1 MSKGSCPIKTNLQ
14 WTQSVE
20 ALGEDNTWKL
30 WIDSPTGDI
39 LPPVKGGFYFYIEA
53 KPRQAA
59 DLLNKYISLSK
70 KAALTQ
76 DNKKSLTEIIS
87 AANPDMFQDLGYQ
100 SWLEKQEFGEKLMEL
115 SGEEEEEETPPLTPL
130 EEAEAVP
137 EGHTFAKPFNFWEI
151 QSQMRSAQILYAYAD
166 TASTTRVPFEIVSA
180 EEAKKLLLGNKYVS
194 YSDQAAFSLGNRT
207 YYVIDNIN
215 LNTELADIAAPFI
228 ARIADA
234 QGSNKDS
241 SYFRSIYMKIWQS
254 PMGASLINETK
265 QLNPD
270 TTTFDSDEFRELV
283 MIQAIKRHSDILKLN
298 SQKQQNVEAV
308 HPIFKEAIDDILAE
322 MKKVLRTKYKGIDR
336 KGINSNTT
344 LADLNKLL
352 EEAGYDVTDK
362 EITNKD
368 LAEHTDAIKQGADD
382 ILAAVANDSTKRA
395 LDDIIQRFITANN
408 RQLRETNDP
417 VYFEIKQSLSD
428 ESGRFLRD
436 IADRLKYLRKEN
448 VDVYD
453 NLDDAFKA
461 KALINSLYTLEK
473 TLDKINE
480 FLQDLQNREGK
491 TEQELADTLEKV
503 AHYNYLLQGWDA
515 FITTTKDNLS
525 RSGLDKTSSVF
536 NLLARLSNAVK
547 TGNDTFKA
555 IQRKGAVKSISSL
568 LTSFNAKILADFNDQ
583 IAVLQKKPKSFLR
596 DSAINNLEKKKEKYN
611 FTEEKIQKLFRG
623 ELGDASF
630 WSSMFES
637 YSTNPDPVIA
647 SFALFLKGHTHE
659 ILNTATTKST
669 AYVNKARPYMQSL
682 GMDNV
687 NHKKDWQ
694 EFLMID
700 QKPVRGEDGKIT
712 YQSVLAFHAPVKN
725 YRYALAVLDEAIRDA
740 EKSGDKELYK
750 VRIVEKEEHLNKYF
764 NRKYKKAYYD
774 ALGELMKENRDA
786 YNALEAIK
794 LELEEFKNANPNEVD
809 FFMHYD
815 DYTTIL
821 NKKRQLSNI
830 YREDGSPKP
839 ANEKAIAE
847 AIQKH
852 NARTRKF
859 YSSKEK
865 PGAFQRSFESA
876 VEMLSK
882 LPQYD
887 NMVKYDAQGIPT
899 REFREE
905 VINKWLAQN
914 TLQKYSEEYYIRRD
928 KAYELLNEVNKNIPE
943 EYKTDELIAQR
954 RSILQRFQDENGQ
967 IDPDLM
973 GDKKDELMA
982 KIKSIQEEIN
992 ERRERLD
999 DDFFMKNPD
1008 LQLQYDEAL
1017 TELGNLNFRDPS
1029 DYYLK
1034 IFNDKLIGLGENKTL
1049 DSENADSFLT
1059 TKNNILTI
1067 DALKEKDEAFAKW
1080 FDANHIKKI
1089 KITSKGKKTYKYER
1103 LSAWSISRAK
1113 MGQDPDFYVTT
1124 TVMLGTEEIAWPG
1137 IPSGKF
1143 FYTSVKDEFRTIE
1156 TEKRPGESEE
1166 EHRIR
1171 VALNKEKAIGII
1183 IDNRGQYLPLSDEQ
1197 FKEQGRLDEYND
1209 PKNDLKKY
1217 RNNDYYTLIQNSDKK
1232 ALLELTK
1239 QYHLGNQLG
1248 IDRDQKLYLDLPRY
1262 PIRTI
1267 LEGVQSGQIY
1277 SRWVDR
1283 IKSITSGIRATLSG
1297 KSQEEA
1303 NLASQQDT
1311 DLVDE
1316 FSNPDVEKD
1325 YEQIQMLQ
1333 EGLLNPALD
1342 KIGIKGIQNLD
1353 MEKVSY
1359 DVIAAVNVYML
1370 QTEKQKVYN
1379 KISPIAQAIAN
1390 TLEDTDAGIAQLNN
1404 IKEKAFSLG
1413 DTAKHLLL
1421 EDGKSIRASA
1431 FRAFMQREFK
1441 GQQTSERHLDW
1452 LNKLTAA
1459 ITGGAAMNYF
1469 ALNLPSAIKNYWGI
1483 LWQMNIEAIA
1493 GEYFD
1498 FISMGKGKVDS
1509 KIAMHEWSTRVW
1521 GGTYNTLFTQM
1532 IMRFDPTQGKAE
1544 EALGSNFS
1552 RTFTKDLAS
1561 VSWVY
1566 SPRKYMEM
1574 EGGLQLFFSMMHHVK
1589 IQMADGGKID
1599 YAEAWELDKQGR
1611 MVLKAGAD
1619 PSYGITYA
1627 EDGTTILGENFKK
1640 FQNRVHEKFKDLNG
1654 TFAKYEQPQA
1664 QLFFSYRLFAF
1675 MRRYFTSMFMNR
1687 FGIER
1692 ANHALETVRTGYYIE
1707 AVKSVAKMLTS
1718 FGQHAAQLA
1727 PSERRALLKASID
1740 IIQIF
1745 AISAIAALLFGY
1757 DDDDDDKLPK
1767 LKAKSGALG
1776 EDDFRLDGWLSNH
1789 ALLLLLKTQQENQS
1803 FIPLPGFG
1811 LNNYLD
1817 FTSSTSIAFGPTI
1830 TSGAKLLNLLAKHAL
1845 PGDDEDLYYTRDMGP
1860 YPWQKEGEAKI
1871 WTTLGNMG
1879 GFSGSQTSPVK
1890 GLALNEMYNSRQ

>member
-1 MSKGSCPIKTNLQ
+1 MSKGSCPIKTDLQ

-39 LPPVKGGFYFYIEA
+39 LPPAKGAFYFYVEA

-59 DLLNKYISLSK
+59 DLLNKHIPLSK
-70 KAALTQ
+70 KALLTA

-87 AANPDMFQDLGYQ
+87 AASPDMFEDYAYQ
-100 SWLEKQEFGEKLMEL
+100 VWLEKQEFGKKLTEL
-115 SGEEEEEETPPLTPL
+115 SGQTEEEQETPPLSAI
-130 EEAEAVP
+130 EVVEAVP
-137 EGHTFAKPFNFWEI
+137 EGHTFAKPFNFWDL
-151 QSQMRSAQILYAYAD
+151 QNQMRTTQLMYAFATTAD
-166 TASTTRVPFEIVSA
+166 TLKIPFEMISA
-180 EEAKKLLLGNKYVS
+180 EDAKTLLQGDKYISYNNQAAFTLGNK
-194 YSDQAAFSLGNRT
+194 T
-207 YYVIDNIN
+207 YYVVDNIN
-215 LNTELADIAAPFI
+215 LNTELADLAAPFI
-228 ARIADA
+228 ARFADT
-234 QGSNKDS
+234 QGSDKDT
-241 SYFRSIYMKIWQS
+241 SYFRKTYNKIWQS
-254 PMGASLINETK
+254 NMGASLIEETK
-265 QLNPD
+265 QLNPN
-270 TTTFDSDEFRELV
+270 TIEYTSDEFRELV
-283 MIQAIKRHSDILKLN
+283 MIQAIKKHADILKLN
-298 SQKQQNVEAV
+298 AQNETNVEGVDQAFKDAV
-308 HPIFKEAIDDILAE
+308 NNILSQIKE
-322 MKKVLRTKYKGIDR
+322 VLRTKFKGIDR
-336 KGINSNTT
+336 KGITSDMT
-344 LADLNKLL
+344 LGSLGKLL
-352 EEAGYDVTDK
+352 KEAGYEVSDT

-368 LAEHTDAIKQGADD
+368 LSDYKNAIKQGVDE
-382 ILAAVANDSTKRA
+382 ITAAVANDPTKKA
-395 LDDIIQRFITANN
+395 LDTIIQNFINANN
-408 RQLRETNDP
+408 RQLRETKDP

-448 VDVYD
+448 IDIYN

-461 KALINSLYTLEK
+461 KALINSLFTLEK

-480 FLQDLQNREGK
+480 FLQDLQKREGK

-525 RSGLDKTSSVF
+525 RSGLDRTSSVF
-536 NLLARLSNAVK
+536 NLLARLTEAVK

-647 SFALFLKGHTHE
+647 SFALFLKGHTQE

-669 AYVNKARPYMQSL
+669 AYVDKARPIMQRL

-694 EFLMID
+694 EFMTMDL
-700 QKPVRGEDGKIT
+700 KPVRGEDGKIT
-712 YQSVLAFHAPVKN
+712 HQAVLAFHAPVKN
-725 YRYALAVLDEAIRDA
+725 YRYGLALLDEAIREA
-740 EKSGDKELYK
+740 EKSGDDKLYK
-750 VRIVEKEEHLNKYF
+750 QKIDEKEEHLNKYF
-764 NRKYKKAYYD
+764 NRKYNRQYYE
-774 ALGELMKENRDA
+774 ALSELQKENKDA

-794 LELEEFKNANPNEVD
+794 LKIEEFRNGNPSEVD
-809 FFMHYD
+809 FFMKYD
-815 DYTTIL
+815 SYTALL
-821 NKKRQLSNI
+821 NERKQLGNI
-830 YREDGSPKP
+830 YHEDGTMKQPK
-839 ANEKAIAE
+839 EKAIAE
-847 AIQKH
+847 AIQRH

-859 YSSKEK
+859 YVQTEI

-876 VEMLSK
+876 IEMLSK

-887 NMVKYDAQGIPT
+887 SMVKYDAQGNPT
-899 REFREE
+899 PEFEE
-905 VINKWLAQN
+905 AVINKWLRQN
-914 TLQKYSEEYYIRRD
+914 TVQKYSEEYYIRRQQAYD
-928 KAYELLNEVNKNIPE
+928 KLEAVNKLIPE
-943 EYKTDELIAQR
+943 DLKTNELIAQR
-954 RSILQRFQDENGQ
+954 RTILQRFQDENGQ
-967 IDPDLM
+967 VNPDLM

-982 KIKSIQEEIN
+982 KVKSIQEEIIA
-992 ERRERLD
+992 RGDALKA
-999 DDFFMKNPD
+999 DFFVKNPG
-1008 LQLQYDEAL
+1008 LQLEFEEAMR
-1017 TELGNLNFRDPS
+1017 ELGQLNYRDPS
-1029 DYYLK
+1029 DYYLDL
-1034 IFNDKLIGLGENKTL
+1034 FNEKLIGIGAGITL
-1049 DSENADSFLT
+1049 DQENADNFL
-1059 TKNNILTI
+1059 KARNSIATI
-1067 DALKEKDEAFAKW
+1067 EDLKQKDEAFAKW
-1080 FDANHIKKI
+1080 FDANHVKRIKEV
-1089 KITSKGKKTYKYER
+1089 KGKKTYTYER
-1103 LSAWSISRAK
+1103 LSAWSISRARNQQ
-1113 MGQDPDFYVTT
+1113 GEESFYVKTK
-1124 TVMLGTEEIAWPG
+1124 VMLGTTEIVWDG
-1137 IPSGKF
+1137 VPSGKF
-1143 FYTSVKDEFRTIE
+1143 FYNSVKDEYRTI
-1156 TEKRPGESEE
+1156 KKGKSYEE
-1166 EHRIR
+1166 YE
-1171 VALNKEKAIGII
+1171 ANKAKAVGTI
-1183 IDNRGQYLPLSDEQ
+1183 IDIRGRYLPLSEEQ
-1197 FKEQGRLDEYND
+1197 FREEGRIDEYND

-1217 RNNDYYTLIQNSDKK
+1217 RNNDYYTLIQNKDKK
-1232 ALLELTK
+1232 DLLELTK
-1239 QYHLGNQLG
+1239 QYHLGNQKG
-1248 IDRDQKLYLDLPRY
+1248 IDNDQKLYLDLPRY
-1262 PIRTI
+1262 PIRTMV
-1267 LEGVQSGQIY
+1267 EGIQSGQIY
-1277 SRWVDR
+1277 NRWVDR
-1283 IKSITSGIRATLSG
+1283 IKSITSGIWASLSG

-1303 NLASQQDT
+1303 NLASRQDT

-1316 FSNPDVEKD
+1316 FSNPDAEKD
-1325 YEQIQMLQ
+1325 YEQLQMLQ

-1353 MEKVSY
+1353 IEKVSY

-1431 FRAFMQREFK
+1431 FRAFMNREFK

-1498 FISMGKGKVDS
+1498 FKSMAKGKVDS
-1509 KIAMHEWSTRVW
+1509 KIAMHEWSTRIW

-1544 EALGSNFS
+1544 EALATNFS

-1561 VSWVY
+1561 LSWTY

-1589 IQMADGGKID
+1589 LQHSSGSKID
-1599 YAEAWELDKQGR
+1599 YAEAWMLDEKGR
-1611 MVLKAGAD
+1611 MVLKEGFD
-1619 PSYGITYA
+1619 PAYGITYA
-1627 EDGTTILGENFKK
+1627 EDGTTILGEEFKK
-1640 FQNRVHEKFKDLNG
+1640 FQNKVHEKFKDLNG
-1654 TFAKYEQPQA
+1654 AFAKYEQPQA

-1707 AVKSVAKMLTS
+1707 AVQSVAKMVTS
-1718 FGQHAAQLA
+1718 FGQHASQLA

-1757 DDDDDDKLPK
+1757 YDDDDDKIEK

-1811 LNNYLD
+1811 LSNYLD
-1817 FTSSTSIAFGPTI
+1817 FTSSTSLAFGPTI
-1830 TSGAKLLNLLAKHAL
+1830 TSGAKLITLLAKHAV
-1845 PGDDEDLYYTRDMGP
+1845 PGEDPDLYYTKDMGP

-1871 WTTLGNMG
+1871 WTTFGNMV
-1879 GFSGSQTSPVK
+1879 GFSGSQTSPAK
-1890 GLALNEMYNSRQ
+1890 GLELNEAFSRGNTK